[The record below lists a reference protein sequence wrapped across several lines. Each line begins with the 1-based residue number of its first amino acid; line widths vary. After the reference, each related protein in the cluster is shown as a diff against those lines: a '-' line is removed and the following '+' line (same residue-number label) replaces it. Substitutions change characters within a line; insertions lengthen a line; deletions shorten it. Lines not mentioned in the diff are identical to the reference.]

1 MKKPALIRMMIF
13 ATVFVIMFL
22 FRIYYGYVTVPVAAG
37 IYNLSSDESSFV
49 VSKRNY
55 ASAKHDMQ
63 SAAVVD
69 QKYEKIATAVSRSNE
84 FEKDDEKIKAVTA
97 ENSAVIQFE
106 SKTGL
111 AGKRS
116 VVYMIGVPPE
126 FFDNMVN
133 VLKKVGRLSSLSINK
148 SDKTNEYRELNA
160 RLKTLAKTRDSLSE
174 LKKRNAS
181 VDELITLEN
190 RILEIEN
197 EIQGL
202 GVSLGDFDDENEF
215 CTVNFTLIESGIAK
229 GISFAHRVKVAL
241 EWTIKYY
248 LLFTFLYFIFLVSF
262 NISLRIIERLKLADK
277 IKNILR

>member
-1 MKKPALIRMMIF
+1 MKKSAIVRII
-13 ATVFVIMFL
+13 VFVTIFILMFL
-22 FRIYYGYVTVPVAAG
+22 FRLYYGYVTVPSSGAG
-37 IYNLSSDESSFV
+37 QNVFSGDSSGMF
-49 VSKRNY
+49 SKKNY
-55 ASAKHDMQ
+55 ASSKAAEQ
-63 SAAVVD
+63 SVTTD

-84 FEKDDEKIKAVTA
+84 FEKDDEKIKNAA
-97 ENSAVIQFE
+97 NANSAVIQFE

-111 AGKRS
+111 PGKRS

-126 FFDNMVN
+126 FFDNMVD
-133 VLKKVGRLSSLSINK
+133 VLKTVGRLSSLSINK

-160 RLKTLAKTRDSLSE
+160 RLKTLAKTRDSLAE
-174 LKKRNAS
+174 LKSRSAS

-215 CTVNFTLIESGIAK
+215 CTVNFALIEAGIAK

-241 EWTIKYY
+241 QWTIKYY
-248 LLFTFLYFIFLVSF
+248 LMLTFLYFLFLISF
-262 NISLRIIERLKLADK
+262 NISLRIIERLKLADRIKK
-277 IKNILR
+277 ILM